1 MHFSEGY
8 RAVIPISG
16 KVVVVT
22 GAAWR
27 NGGAIARRLADEGAR
42 VVLHYSVSEE
52 EEARR
57 ISAECGNAPL
67 YSANLESVAEIRSLF
82 ERIQNDQG
90 RLDGLVNSAARVTSF
105 DALSIEEADWD
116 FIHNINLKALF
127 FCCQAAG
134 RIMKDNDAGG
144 RIVNIASLAGVT
156 PWTDQVHYSAS
167 MAGVIMLTKGLAKA
181 LAPYVTVNAVAP
193 GFQGHADEIAGAV
206 LSFLT
211 APGIVTG
218 QILAVDGGLRLT

>member
-1 MHFSEGY
+1 MPVSG
-8 RAVIPISG
+8 RVIL
-16 KVVVVT
+16 VT

-27 NGGAIARRLADEGAR
+27 TGGTIARRLADEGAR
-42 VVLHYSVSEE
+42 VVIHYSVSEE

-57 ISAECGNAPL
+57 ISTECGNAPL
-67 YSANLESVAEIRSLF
+67 YAADLENVAEIRSLF
-82 ERIQNDQG
+82 DRILNDQG
-90 RLDGLVNSAARVTSF
+90 RLDGLVNSAARSTSF
-105 DALSIEEADWD
+105 DAFAIEEADWD
-116 FIHNINLKALF
+116 FIYNINLKALF

-134 RIMKDNDAGG
+134 RIMKDSDAGG

-167 MAGVIMLTKGLAKA
+167 MAGVIMLTKGLARA
-181 LAPYVTVNAVAP
+181 LAPHVTVNAVAP
-193 GFQGHADEIAGAV
+193 GYQGHADEIAAAV

-211 APGIVTG
+211 APDLLTG